1 MEAKKAIITEF
12 DWAEDAGYTLDNPD
26 FKTFYLADVTSTIYG
41 QDEKA
46 KATYNF

>member
-26 FKTFYLADVTSTIYG
+26 FKTFYLIKTL
-41 QDEKA
+41 QK
-46 KATYNF
+46 